1 VPKGSQNI
9 AESYRE
15 RSTVRS
21 RVRPRFDTLNT
32 VGDDNRRLWSE
43 WVGAN
48 IGGDATRQRLGL
60 EAALQSLAAGQS
72 SGEATEAARRAVGAA
87 SAQPPPYG
95 QPGPVRCRF
104 CGSMPAVPMTIY
116 EHNGYVIL
124 MQFKNLR
131 GPFCRM
137 CGLNVWRRMTDSTLL
152 RGWLGV
158 FSFFIA
164 PVTALINVVNLR
176 KLTSLG
182 APDPSTS
189 VRPPADPG
197 RGMFQRLGVYVYA
210 VVIVVVLVLFL
221 LPAIAGR

>member
-1 VPKGSQNI
+1 M
-9 AESYRE
+9 
-15 RSTVRS
+15 
-21 RVRPRFDTLNT
+21 
-32 VGDDNRRLWSE
+32 GDDSRRLWAE

-48 IGGDATRQRLGL
+48 IGGDATRQRLAL

-72 SGEATEAARRAVGAA
+72 ASDAADAARRAVGAT
-87 SAQPPPYG
+87 SAQPPPPYG

-164 PVTALINVVNLR
+164 PVTALVNLVNLR
-176 KLTSLG
+176 KLTSLQ
-182 APDPSTS
+182 APDPATS

-197 RGMFQRLGVYVYA
+197 RGMFQRPGVYVYA
-210 VVIVVVLVLFL
+210 GVVVVVLVVFL
-221 LPAIAGR
+221 LPAFAGR